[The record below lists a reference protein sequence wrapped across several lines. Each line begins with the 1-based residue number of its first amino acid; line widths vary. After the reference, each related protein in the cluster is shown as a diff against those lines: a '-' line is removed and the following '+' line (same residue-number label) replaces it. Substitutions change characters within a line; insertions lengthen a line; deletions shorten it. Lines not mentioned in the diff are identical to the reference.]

1 MSSYP
6 IKSLFALY
14 NDSYPQMMESLI
26 RQYIGAYNAM
36 NVADM
41 VALLH
46 DVIVF
51 ENVSNTNGTTT
62 TSGKVA
68 FEALA
73 RQSIGMFRIRQQ
85 TIRSLTMGDRT
96 AAVEI
101 DYNAILAIDLPT
113 GAKAGDALTLR
124 GVTVF
129 AFSDGKIARISDY
142 S

>member
-1 MSSYP
+1 
-6 IKSLFALY
+6 
-14 NDSYPQMMESLI
+14 METLI
-26 RQYIGAYNAM
+26 RQYITAYNAM
-36 NVADM
+36 DVGGM

-46 DVIVF
+46 EVIVF

-62 TSGKVA
+62 TSGKPA

-73 RQSIGMFRIRQQ
+73 RQSLGVFRIRQQ
-85 TIRSLTMGDRT
+85 TIRSITLGDRT

-101 DYNAILAIDLPT
+101 DYNAIIAVDLPT
-113 GAKAGDALTLR
+113 GLKAGEALTLR

-129 AFSDGKIARISDY
+129 AFSDGKISRISDY

>member
-1 MSSYP
+1 MYNED
-6 IKSLFALY
+6 ALR
-14 NDSYPQMMESLI
+14 MMESLI
-26 RQYIGAYNAM
+26 RQYISAYNAL
-36 NVADM
+36 NIADM

-85 TIRSLTMGDRT
+85 TIRSLTLGDRT

-101 DYNAILAIDLPT
+101 DYHAILAIDLPT

-124 GVTVF
+124 GVTIF
-129 AFSDGKIARISDY
+129 AVSDGKIARISDY